1 MNYLV
6 IVKKNNKVYVWLCVD
21 RLRNKVIEFEVSR
34 ARDFASYFG
43 LALRVKEKYRVGLS
57 DILCKF

>member
-43 LALRVKEKYRVGLS
+43 LALRVKEV
-57 DILCKF
+57 